1 MIYNF
6 KCSAFTGGDKLI
18 EKERCNE
25 IISQYYTEIY
35 NYCFARM
42 NFDSYAA
49 EDCTQEVFIT
59 LFRKIKDLDDDNIRL
74 WLYRSAD
81 NIMNTYRRKNIRNDL
96 SLEESPEVRNT
107 AENPFDKDNGESIL
121 DILDDEEVKIVREY
135 YSSDY
140 GDKKS
145 VAKKLGLS
153 VTALYQKIH
162 KIKDK
167 LKKHKN

>member
-1 MIYNF
+1 
-6 KCSAFTGGDKLI
+6 LI

-59 LFRKIKDLDDDNIRL
+59 LFRKIKDLDDNNIRL

-96 SLEESPEVRNT
+96 SIEESPEVRNT
-107 AENPFDKDNGESIL
+107 AENPFDDDESESIL
-121 DILDDEEVKIVREY
+121 NILDDEEVKIVREY

-153 VTALYQKIH
+153 VTSLYQKIH

-167 LKKHKN
+167 LKKHKY

>member
-1 MIYNF
+1 M
-6 KCSAFTGGDKLI
+6 I

-96 SLEESPEVRNT
+96 SIEESPEVRNT
-107 AENPFDKDNGESIL
+107 AENPFDDDESESIL
-121 DILDDEEVKIVREY
+121 NILDDEEVKIVREY

-153 VTALYQKIH
+153 VTSLYQKIH